1 MANVTTEQLAQ
12 LLVGIAR
19 AQQAIIEA
27 VDGQRPG
34 FKMNYFDAAVERAAK
49 LRNTQHTGTL
59 EDFPARVLMQTQR
72 RGGPDVGQLTKE
84 LEALLSGQPPPAA
97 PAVAR
102 TVVAI
107 PAAPRPAAPPAAA
120 PTPVAPAVAA
130 AAASPAAAP
139 PAAAPAP
146 RPQPAAPVASAAA
159 PAAESNNDLDMT

>member
-130 AAASPAAAP
+130 AP
-139 PAAAPAP
+139 PAAPAP
-146 RPQPAAPVASAAA
+146 RPQPAASVAPAAA